1 MKRTIDAKH
10 HDHVATS
17 VIVKATKPA

>member
-1 MKRTIDAKH
+1 MKRTISPDH